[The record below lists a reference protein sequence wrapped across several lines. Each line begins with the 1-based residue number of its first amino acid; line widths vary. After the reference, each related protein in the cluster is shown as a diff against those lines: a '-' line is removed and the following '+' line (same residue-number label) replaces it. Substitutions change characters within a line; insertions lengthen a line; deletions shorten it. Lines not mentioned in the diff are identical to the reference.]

1 MDIELSKEE
10 SDFCK
15 GIALIFITLSHL
27 PRVMGGGNALNPLG
41 YFGVA
46 VFLFLSG
53 YGLRKSY
60 DKVGLKG
67 FWGKRIKRIIPPLCI
82 ITIAISIICYVLKDK
97 RFNPIDII
105 LGCVGLSNVINPVT
119 WYIGLMWYCYLV
131 YWICMKRRIRS
142 ELIIGGSIL
151 VLSVLFGNTSV
162 NMWGLNA
169 FSFSAGLYGAEKAK
183 KDV

>member
-1 MDIELSKEE
+1 M
-10 SDFCK
+10 
-15 GIALIFITLSHL
+15 
-27 PRVMGGGNALNPLG
+27 
-41 YFGVA
+41 
-46 VFLFLSG
+46 
-53 YGLRKSY
+53 
-60 DKVGLKG
+60 
-67 FWGKRIKRIIPPLCI
+67 
-82 ITIAISIICYVLKDK
+82 LKDK
-97 RFNPIDII
+97 RFDPIDII

-131 YWICMKRRIRS
+131 YWICMKRRIRP

-183 KDV
+183 KMYPKGNRGEDPGDAGGRTAGHSRKQGFPFSTQW